1 MPWSDNTY
9 PSAAFLAQFTLN
21 PAQDAFVR
29 CAERFSF
36 YIGSAGVSAPPGSTG
51 CPARLIV

>member
-1 MPWSDNTY
+1 MNDTSPGAT
-9 PSAAFLAQFTLN
+9 FLAQFSFN

-29 CAERFSF
+29 CVARFSF
-36 YIGSAGVSAPPGSTG
+36 YVGSAGVSAPPGSTG